1 MNLTNQN
8 NNSAGK
14 IVSLLLALSTIIL
27 VLPIADAKLRSP
39 ARTSAGPDLAINE
52 DGEDSTSFM
61 PNTKTIKKR
70 MTEEDHNDYLTAFLE
85 SEQCSSFMETV
96 DQTVASLLEFSHD
109 EIIEYSCNAIHRA
122 ELATTGEAI
131 QDDLANHEEGTLTCK
146 LAYEMKYFEDDGLEA
161 LMAATN
167 SYEACVEEMTNE
179 LEMFEQQDPSH
190 RALVAG
196 VPAVE
201 VLAGGTTNRDLAIY
215 HGWCRF
221 CTRGGG
227 CGPWFRCTVVIMM
240 AAESLSKVQ

>member
-1 MNLTNQN
+1 MNLTNKK

-39 ARTSAGPDLAINE
+39 ARTSAGPDLANN

-61 PNTKTIKKR
+61 PNTKTITKR

-85 SEQCSSFMETV
+85 SEQCFSFMETV
-96 DQTVASLLEFSHD
+96 DQTVASLLDFSPD

-122 ELATTGEAI
+122 ELATAGEAI

-179 LEMFEQQDPSH
+179 LEIFEQQDPSH
-190 RALVAG
+190 RALVAE
-196 VPAVE
+196 VPPVE
-201 VLAGGTTNRDLAIY
+201 VLAGGTIDRDLAAGGW
-215 HGWCRF
+215 GWCRI

-227 CGPWFRCTVVIMM
+227 CGGWFRCYVVIIM
-240 AAESLSKVQ
+240 AVESLSMVK

>member
-1 MNLTNQN
+1 MNLTSKK

-14 IVSLLLALSTIIL
+14 IVSFLLALSTMIL

-39 ARTSAGPDLAINE
+39 ATSAGPDLAN
-52 DGEDSTSFM
+52 DGEDSASFV

-70 MTEEDHNDYLTAFLE
+70 MTEEDHDDYLTAFLE

-96 DQTVASLLEFSHD
+96 NQTVASLLEFSHD

-131 QDDLANHEEGTLTCK
+131 QDDLANHKEGTLTCK
-146 LAYEMKYFEDDGLEA
+146 LAYEMKYFADDGLEA
-161 LMAATN
+161 LMAVTD

-179 LEMFEQQDPSH
+179 LEIFKEQDSSH

-196 VPAVE
+196 VPPME
-201 VLAGGTTNRDLAIY
+201 VLAAGTTNRDLAY
-215 HGWCRF
+215 LAWCRF
-221 CTRGGG
+221 CNRSG
-227 CGPWFRCTVVIMM
+227 CGPWFRCRIVIIMS
-240 AAESLSKVQ
+240 AEALTNNPY